1 MQEGS
6 FALCQEYFRN
16 VRVTQTCG
24 VDRVTSIMVDCTVSF
39 ALLYFAITYALL
51 FAKLRGYR
59 KLPYSSAQVGLVYN
73 TLQVNV

>member
-1 MQEGS
+1 MQTGAFS
-6 FALCQEYFRN
+6 LCQEY
-16 VRVTQTCG
+16 VHIAEIDTTCA
-24 VDRVTSIMVDCTVSF
+24 VDRATSIVVDCIVSF

>member
-1 MQEGS
+1 MQSGS
-6 FALCQEYFRN
+6 FTLCQEY
-16 VRVTQTCG
+16 VRIVEISTTCT
-24 VDRVTSIMVDCTVSF
+24 VDRATSIAVDCIVSF

-73 TLQVNV
+73 TLQVMF